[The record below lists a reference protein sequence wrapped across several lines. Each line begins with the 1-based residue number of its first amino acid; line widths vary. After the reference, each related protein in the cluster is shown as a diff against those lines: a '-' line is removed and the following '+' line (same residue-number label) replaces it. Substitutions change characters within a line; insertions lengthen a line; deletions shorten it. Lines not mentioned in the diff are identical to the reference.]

1 MRQPVWFACGDT
13 GLLLDFSGYGPGL
26 SQVAM
31 PATDRAGLT
40 RKARQLGQ
48 MMREKADRG
57 AFRGLTDIVPGLC
70 SVLFHYDPVIIT
82 AAELKQIV
90 SLHLEQLDLSQQT
103 PHVYGDCQFAM
114 RRNLPQTS
122 GMWSAKQI

>member
-1 MRQPVWFACGDT
+1 
-13 GLLLDFSGYGPGL
+13 
-26 SQVAM
+26 
-31 PATDRAGLT
+31 
-40 RKARQLGQ
+40 
-48 MMREKADRG
+48 MREKADSG

-103 PHVYGDCQFAM
+103 PHVYGDCRFAM
-114 RRNLPQTS
+114 RRICPRPQGCVSKANLTPDEVIALHTS
-122 GMWSAKQI
+122 RILEVAIMGFYLVSAI